1 MDGGWEARF
10 AEGGE
15 ARRTMRV
22 LGGEYP
28 FFRVV
33 SERPAPGEVT
43 VEGRR
48 LINASSNDY
57 LGLSGDPRV
66 REAAERAVR
75 DLGTSCSASAVTAGT
90 LALHRALED
99 ELAALLRRP
108 AVALA
113 PTGYQANAALGCL
126 FGPHDVVVA
135 DQSSHASL
143 IDATQLGRAP
153 LRRFR
158 HNDAS
163 HLDLRLGALRDVTGE
178 VVVLTEGLF
187 SVDGDLAALPAIA
200 EATER
205 HGARLVVDGAHDIG
219 VLGDHGRGAAELFGV
234 EDGIDVVTGTFSKA
248 LGSIGGFVA
257 GPTDLVEY
265 LRHYGRSAVFSA
277 AMTPAAA
284 AAALTSVRLV
294 RDEPERRRHVAGLA
308 SRLRRGLGLAGDAAH
323 AAPTL
328 CLPSTGLEHCVRTWQ
343 ALFAAGVWA
352 TLMGPP
358 AAPRGA
364 VRLSVTAEHTTDH
377 VDRIL
382 EAVAATHPVIHHQRG
397 ELPLPTALPHA
408 D

>member
-1 MDGGWEARF
+1 MDGGWDVRF
-10 AEGGE
+10 AGGGD
-15 ARRTMRV
+15 ARRTLGV

-33 SERPAPGEVT
+33 SGRPGPGEVT

-48 LINASSNDY
+48 LVHASSNDY
-57 LGLSGDPRV
+57 LALSGDPRV

-75 DLGTSCSASAVTAGT
+75 ELGTSCSASSVTGGT
-90 LALHRALED
+90 LALHRELED
-99 ELAALLRRP
+99 ELAALLVRP

-126 FGPHDVVVA
+126 FGPQDAVVA

-158 HNDAS
+158 HNDAA
-163 HLDLRLGALRDVTGE
+163 HLDLRLGALRRTGGE

-200 EATER
+200 AAAGR

-219 VLGDHGRGAAELFGV
+219 VVGAHGRGAAEFFGV
-234 EDGIDVVTGTFSKA
+234 EDAVDVVTGTFSKA

-257 GPTDLVEY
+257 GPYELVEY

-294 RDEPERRRHVAGLA
+294 RDEPERREHLA
-308 SRLRRGLGLAGDAAH
+308 ALATRLRQGLGLATGAGY
-323 AAPTL
+323 AAPTV
-328 CLPSTGLEHCVRTWQ
+328 CLPSSGLEHCVRTWQ
-343 ALFAAGVWA
+343 ALFTAGVWA

-364 VRLSVTAEHTTDH
+364 VRLSVTAEHTTEH

-382 EAVAATHPVIHHQRG
+382 EAAAATQPVIHRQRG
-397 ELPLPTALPHA
+397 KVPCPTAQPLA